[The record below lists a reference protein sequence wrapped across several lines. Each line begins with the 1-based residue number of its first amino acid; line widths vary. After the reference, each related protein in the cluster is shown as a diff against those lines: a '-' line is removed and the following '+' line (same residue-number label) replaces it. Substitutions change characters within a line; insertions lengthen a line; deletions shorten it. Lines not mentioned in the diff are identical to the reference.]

1 LAFRGWW
8 AINRALQAAFQA
20 AVALDRTLK
29 SLRRFPKL
37 IRAYSSKV
45 TQAF

>member
-1 LAFRGWW
+1 MH
-8 AINRALQAAFQA
+8 AIVPLI
-20 AVALDRTLK
+20 DEH
-29 SLRRFPKL
+29 LRRFPKL